1 MVLSPSIGGAGVAYT
16 LYQLLKEECSTMDEV
31 ILRAV
36 ERLVAVL
43 IGGLGVYLGYRLF
56 LCIPE
61 QREGEGKIEF
71 PGGASIFVTRV
82 GPGVFFAMFGAA
94 IVGLSLQK
102 GIVSSHHSPNSERT
116 VYQGIAPAASA
127 IAPEAQQLDQLK
139 LRSHIEFLNAL
150 PTWLKADL
158 GEAERREVTIRREEV
173 KLLLMEQV
181 WSQGWGSFETFRL
194 WVESGAQDPV
204 PTTLMAAAQYFRAG
218 QEATP

>member
-1 MVLSPSIGGAGVAYT
+1 
-16 LYQLLKEECSTMDEV
+16 MDEV

-43 IGGLGVYLGYRLF
+43 IGGLSVYLGYRLF
-56 LCIPE
+56 LRIPE
-61 QREGEGKIEF
+61 QKAGEGKIEF

-102 GIVSSHHSPNSERT
+102 SIVSSHPGSSSEPV
-116 VYQGIAPAASA
+116 VYQGIAPSGSPIAS
-127 IAPEAQQLDQLK
+127 EVQGLDQLQ
-139 LRSHIEFLNAL
+139 LRSHIEFLNTL

-158 GEAERREVTIRREEV
+158 GTSERREVTLRREEI
-173 KLLLMEQV
+173 KLLLMQQV
-181 WSQGWGSFETFRL
+181 RIQRWGSFETFRR

-204 PTTLMAAAQYFRAG
+204 PPMHMAAAQYFRAG
-218 QEATP
+218 QEASP